1 MGAGQS
7 TTLSQASICKFSEE
21 QISILDN
28 KIRDINVFLI
38 QFRQKRET
46 FDDYN
51 KFVEEQALSKTEV
64 KMPPSLKKIQ
74 LLEKIVKILNEF
86 KTILKIITDLCKKYQ
101 QRGCEDVN
109 VENDINTFILENM
122 SQAETLFNEF
132 RRNIEIPNDR
142 DLNEPIDIL
151 MKIIEE
157 FKNVEVIKSEMKT
170 MCAEQKRIAEQ
181 KTVTKMY
188 SMHGGKS
195 SRTRSKKRKQMKMKI
210 KKSSKHLSKT
220 RNNKKKYNKHAKK

>member
-122 SQAETLFNEF
+122 SQAQTNFNEL
-132 RRNIEIPNDR
+132 RRNIEIPDDR
-142 DLNEPIDIL
+142 DLNEPIGIL
-151 MKIIEE
+151 MNIIEK
-157 FKNVEVIKSEMKT
+157 FDVEVIKSEMKT
-170 MCAEQKRIAEQ
+170 MCAEQKRRIAEQ

-195 SRTRSKKRKQMKMKI
+195 SRTRSKTRKQMKMKI

>member
-1 MGAGQS
+1 
-7 TTLSQASICKFSEE
+7 
-21 QISILDN
+21 
-28 KIRDINVFLI
+28 
-38 QFRQKRET
+38 
-46 FDDYN
+46 
-51 KFVEEQALSKTEV
+51 
-64 KMPPSLKKIQ
+64 
-74 LLEKIVKILNEF
+74 
-86 KTILKIITDLCKKYQ
+86 
-101 QRGCEDVN
+101 
-109 VENDINTFILENM
+109 
-122 SQAETLFNEF
+122 
-132 RRNIEIPNDR
+132 
-142 DLNEPIDIL
+142 

-195 SRTRSKKRKQMKMKI
+195 SRTRSKTRKQMKMKI

>member
-122 SQAETLFNEF
+122 SQAQTNFNEL
-132 RRNIEIPNDR
+132 RRNIEIPDDR
-142 DLNEPIDIL
+142 DLNEPIGIL
-151 MKIIEE
+151 MNIIEK
-157 FKNVEVIKSEMKT
+157 FDVEVIKSEMKT